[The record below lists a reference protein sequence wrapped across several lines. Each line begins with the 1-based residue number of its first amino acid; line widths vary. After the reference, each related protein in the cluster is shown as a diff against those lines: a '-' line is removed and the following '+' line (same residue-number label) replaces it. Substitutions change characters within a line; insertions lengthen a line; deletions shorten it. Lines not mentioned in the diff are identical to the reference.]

1 MILCSLHN
9 TLRQALSIAWHC
21 PVVGVYLS
29 PGATHR
35 NPRLA
40 HTWCSATSHADVA
53 KDQELALRVEHG
65 VLGLLKQS

>member
-1 MILCSLHN
+1 M
-9 TLRQALSIAWHC
+9 SIAWHW
-21 PVVGVYLS
+21 PVVGVDLS

-35 NPRLA
+35 NLRLA
-40 HTWCSATSHADVA
+40 QAWCSATSNADVA

>member
-1 MILCSLHN
+1 MILCNLHN
-9 TLRQALSIAWHC
+9 TLRQAMSIAWHG
-21 PVVGVYLS
+21 PVIGVDLS

-35 NPRLA
+35 NRRLA
-40 HTWCSATSHADVA
+40 QVWWSATSNADVA